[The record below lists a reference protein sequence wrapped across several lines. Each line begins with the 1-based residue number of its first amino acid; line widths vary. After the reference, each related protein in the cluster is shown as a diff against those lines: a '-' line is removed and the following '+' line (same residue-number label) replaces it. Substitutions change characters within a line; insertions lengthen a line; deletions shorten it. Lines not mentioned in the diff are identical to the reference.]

1 MLVQT
6 PTCHVTL
13 NREDPGR
20 PWAVDL
26 TAGFVPDDGIVHCE
40 SWFATTREELRH
52 LLAGLGVNG
61 LQLSPR
67 ESTGIE
73 AHGQT
78 LPATPD
84 EILARVSG
92 TPGAVELSLVVLGCT
107 GPAMAERIESLRLVP
122 V

>member
-26 TAGFVPDDGIVHCE
+26 TAGFVPADGIVHCE
-40 SWFATTREELRH
+40 TWFASTRDELRH

-61 LQLSPR
+61 LQLPPT
-67 ESTGIE
+67 ESTGPE
-73 AHGQT
+73 AHGRT
-78 LPATPD
+78 LPATVD
-84 EILARVSG
+84 EVLARVSG
-92 TPGAVELSLVVLGCT
+92 APGTVELSLLVLGCT
-107 GPAMAERIESLRLVP
+107 GPAMAERIEALRLVP